1 MFFQCGI
8 GLSHVMH
15 MVYLVQGNISFL
27 NTNNYTYPSKR
38 ILVDLDNFKISKS
51 IENDRVNW
59 LSTLYVT
66 YSIPL
71 ITSSSFYRA
80 NLYIP
85 LRMIWFSLIKN
96 FVKSWGHW
104 SYLCLLIHA
113 IPPQPPPQHP
123 TRKGKERE
131 KKKGKTH

>member
-1 MFFQCGI
+1 MWYKTLAYNAHGV
-8 GLSHVMH
+8 SRTS
-15 MVYLVQGNISFL
+15 NISFL

-71 ITSSSFYRA
+71 ITSSSFHRA

-85 LRMIWFSLIKN
+85 LRMI
-96 FVKSWGHW
+96 
-104 SYLCLLIHA
+104 
-113 IPPQPPPQHP
+113 
-123 TRKGKERE
+123 
-131 KKKGKTH
+131 